1 MNIYLINQVET
12 NYYKI
17 GITKKNP
24 EIRLKELSI
33 GNPQELKFIVSFKT
47 KNDFLLERS
56 LHAHYREKK
65 VNSEWFELSDE
76 EVSLFID
83 ECTKKEK
90 NLTFLKESGNPFI

>member
-24 EIRLKELSI
+24 EIRLSELTI
-33 GNPQELKFIVSFKT
+33 GNPQPLKLIVAFTTEHGYK
-47 KNDFLLERS
+47 LES
-56 LHAHYREKK
+56 ALHAHYRLKR

-83 ECTKKEK
+83 ECSKKEK
-90 NLTFLKESGNPFI
+90 IISFLKESGNPFI